1 MKFAAPLPPD
11 WRWERVQQALK
22 DKIPPEDPYLL
33 KVYNVYL
40 EAADVEEA
48 PVIQEALY
56 LYHVPYERDVIIS
69 FLLSGATVQQ
79 TYYGLGISAEILSN
93 FEALFMERKTFKN
106 KIEWRLYAQYYLEQ
120 KIVPEA
126 RQMLQTGMSHGPS
139 VLMDHWTM
147 GNDVME
153 VPERE
158 IVSRWAMTAYT
169 KALVARDCSITSLE
183 AREAF
188 KWGAMAIKSV
198 SELRNTRAETGDTQM
213 DALLAIEK
221 RRVVVPPKEL
231 GISLTDIGH

>member
-22 DKIPPEDPYLL
+22 DKIPPEDPFILA
-33 KVYNVYL
+33 VYSVCEGL
-40 EAADVEEA
+40 EESTA
-48 PVIQEALY
+48 IQEALY

-79 TYYGLGISAEILSN
+79 VHYGLGISAEILAN
-93 FEALFMERKTFKN
+93 FETLFMDRKTFKN
-106 KIEWRLYAQYYLEQ
+106 KIEWRLYAQYYLAN
-120 KIVPEA
+120 KVVPEA
-126 RQMLQTGMSHGPS
+126 KQMLQAGMSHGPS

-153 VPERE
+153 IPERE
-158 IVSRWAMTAYT
+158 ILSRWAMTAYT
-169 KALVARDCSITSLE
+169 KSLVARDCPITSLE